1 MNTNTAFEN
10 GTIIT
15 DCSLES
21 AKKVDFIPHK
31 SFQGVSLKL
40 LVSGDKTRGALSL
53 HLVRVEPHCCLETH
67 EHPPNLEIHK
77 VVSGSGAA
85 VIGGNSAEYHVGSVG
100 VIPMGVSHKV
110 TAGENGLYILATFS
124 PAWG

>member
-1 MNTNTAFEN
+1 MNSKTDFET

-15 DCSLES
+15 PSALE
-21 AKKVDFIPHK
+21 AAATAEFIPHK

-40 LVSGDKTRGALSL
+40 LVSGNKTGNAASL

-67 EHPPNLEIHK
+67 KHPQNLELHK
-77 VVSGSGAA
+77 VVGGSGVAT
-85 VIGGNSAEYHVGSVG
+85 IGNNVAEYCAGTVG
-100 VIPMGVSHKV
+100 VIPMGVPHKV

-124 PAWG
+124 PALA